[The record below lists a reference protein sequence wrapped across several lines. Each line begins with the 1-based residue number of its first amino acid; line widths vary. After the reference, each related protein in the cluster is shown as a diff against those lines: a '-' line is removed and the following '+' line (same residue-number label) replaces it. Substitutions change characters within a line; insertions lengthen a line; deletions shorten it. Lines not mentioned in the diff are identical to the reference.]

1 MEGLTKY
8 FESVLDGTTDLKFL
22 DVEESGSQEAVP
34 ESKATPEPEQV
45 VFKDE
50 L

>member
-8 FESVLDGTTDLKFL
+8 FKSVLDGTADLKVL
-22 DVEESGSQEAVP
+22 GVEESGSQETAP
-34 ESKATPEPEQV
+34 ESKATPEAEQV